1 MAFIKLKDVGVEFT
15 IFNARSRS
23 IKNRVLHAATGGKI
37 RRQNDGAVRVQ
48 ALANINL
55 EIANGERIGLIGH
68 NGSGKTT
75 MLRLLSRIYQ
85 PTSGTATIVGEPT
98 SLINISL
105 GIDPEATGRENIR
118 LRGAIM
124 GMSKKQI
131 QKHTGAIAEFA
142 DLGDFLDLP
151 LRTYSS
157 GMQLR
162 LAFAISTT
170 VRPEILIMDEWLSA
184 GDENFAHQADARLRS
199 VVDSTE
205 ILILAS
211 HSQEL
216 LRHNCTRLIWL
227 EHGSIRMDGKF
238 DDVAPLYFGGGD
250 AA

>member
-1 MAFIKLKDVGVEFT
+1 MAHIKLRNAGVEFS
-15 IFNARSRS
+15 IYNAYSRS
-23 IKNRVLHAATGGKI
+23 LKNRVLTVATGGLIKH
-37 RRQNDGAVRVQ
+37 QGDGIVRVQ
-48 ALANINL
+48 ALSNL
-55 EIANGERIGLIGH
+55 NLDVLDGERIGLIGH
-68 NGSGKTT
+68 NGAGKTT
-75 MLRLLSRIYQ
+75 LLRLLSGIYR
-85 PTSGTATIVGEPT
+85 PTSGTATIIGEPT

-124 GMSKKQI
+124 GMSKEAVND
-131 QKHTGAIAEFA
+131 HLEDIASFA

-170 VRPEILIMDEWLSA
+170 IRPEILIMDEWLSA
-184 GDENFAHQADARLRS
+184 GDENFAQKADARLRE
-199 VVDSTE
+199 VVDSTR

-216 LRHNCTRLIWL
+216 LRRNCTRVIWM
-227 EHGSIRMDGKF
+227 EHGAVKMDGPF
-238 DDVAPLYFGGGD
+238 EEIAPLYFGSQ
-250 AA
+250 